1 MSAMPRSSRRFW
13 PPESVLTRALAFSRS
28 PTSGDHLVDV
38 ARRAVVAGEDRVRL
52 AHREVRP
59 HLRLLQDDADPLAE
73 VPPRP
78 LGIVAEDAH
87 FAGIAFAVALED
99 LDGRRLAGAVGPEQ
113 PEDLSFLDREVDL
126 PDRLEVAVGL
136 AQAADLDR
144 RHRRRRVDG
153 TRRYSR
159 RVATFRYVVADVF
172 TDVPLAGNQLAVFT
186 DAREIPEERL
196 QPLARELNLA
206 ETVFVYPAAGDGHA
220 RIRIFTPT
228 LELPFAGHPV
238 LGTAFVLG
246 GPLQLDELWLE
257 TGAGVVPVRLE
268 REGSRIGLRLDAA
281 AAVPLRAVRP
291 RGGAARPARRG
302 GVRAAG
308 RALPPGAGPRP
319 DRARLARGGCGA
331 AARLRRVAGAQSLR
345 HRLSSPATASAG
357 RRASSSPPT
366 GFPRIPR
373 PARPQGRS
381 RSISPGTAGSAS
393 ATRSRSGRA
402 WRSGGRR
409 RSTPSPARRRR
420 SRSAAPRSSSR
431 AGSSGCDARSSSS
444 ARAAAARRRLC
455 ARLAELLRA
464 RHIEIDALYHD
475 PNWESCGPRCCAAR
489 VSAATEARRLG
500 RDGTYHTIIGD
511 LVLERADTVVWLD
524 LPVALVMWRLVRRT
538 LAFARATTSCSGTE
552 IASSAGST
560 RSAGSS
566 GPRSGARSRTGAAL
580 PARVARASAPRRCTG
595 CARTRTSSAFVQSI
609 QATESMSGSSNGSDR
624 QKTPPL
630 AET

>member
-1 MSAMPRSSRRFW
+1 MPRSSRRFW
-13 PPESVLTRALAFSRS
+13 PPESDLTRAPAFSRS
-28 PTSGDHLVDV
+28 PTTRDHLVDV

-78 LGIVAEDAH
+78 LGIVAEHAH
-87 FAGIAFAVALED
+87 LAGVALAVALED

-126 PDRLEVAVGL
+126 PDRLEVPVGL

-228 LELPFAGHPV
+228 LELPFAGHPM

-257 TGAGVVPVRLE
+257 TGAGVVPVRLDARRA
-268 REGSRIGLRLDAA
+268 RESASAGCGSRRS
-281 AAVPLRAVRP
+281 PFEPYRP
-291 RGGAARPARRG
+291 RGGAARPARCG

-308 RALPPGAGPRP
+308 RALPPGPGPRP
-319 DRARLARGGCGA
+319 DRARLARGGRGA

-345 HRLSSPATASAG
+345 RPAASRATASAG

-366 GFPRIPR
+366 VFPRIPR
-373 PARPQGRS
+373 PARPPGRS

-409 RSTPSPARRRR
+409 RCYAV
-420 SRSAAPRSSSR
+420 
-431 AGSSGCDARSSSS
+431 ARSPEEVEVGGS
-444 ARAAAARRRLC
+444 A
-455 ARLAELLRA
+455 
-464 RHIEIDALYHD
+464 
-475 PNWESCGPRCCAAR
+475 
-489 VSAATEARRLG
+489 
-500 RDGTYHTIIGD
+500 
-511 LVLERADTVVWLD
+511 VV
-524 LPVALVMWRLVRRT
+524 
-538 LAFARATTSCSGTE
+538 
-552 IASSAGST
+552 
-560 RSAGSS
+560 
-566 GPRSGARSRTGAAL
+566 
-580 PARVARASAPRRCTG
+580 VARGEFR
-595 CARTRTSSAFVQSI
+595 
-609 QATESMSGSSNGSDR
+609 
-624 QKTPPL
+624 L
-630 AET
+630 